1 MSIAQVLRTIARAD
15 GGDGLLGERL
25 AAELFG
31 RLLDGGVE
39 GLELG
44 AVLGALA
51 MRPLGGGELSGF
63 ARAADA
69 RSVRLGDAGTRLGR
83 GVLPVSIPSY
93 SGNLDQPNLMPALAL
108 LLARFGVPVLVHGP
122 LEAQGRVAGAAVLR
136 ELGVLPSASL
146 LEAQLALAGAGI
158 AFVPTA
164 LLSPALAQ
172 LIALRARLGV
182 AGCAQMVARLLD
194 PFAGGALRLVPAC
207 DALERA
213 AFAAALED
221 GAGRALLF
229 IGAEGEAFP
238 APQQRP
244 AIEFYWN
251 SERRVLFEAEAGA
264 AAGSLPAAQA
274 AADAKATARWTI
286 LAIAGKTPL
295 PPPLSNLLACCLYG
309 AGYCE
314 DFNQS
319 KAIVAVRTHA
329 LGTSRRVPDLLA
341 RA

>member
-1 MSIAQVLRTIARAD
+1 MSIVQVLRTIARAD
-15 GGDGLLGERL
+15 GGEGLLGERL

-39 GLELG
+39 ELELG

-51 MRPLGGGELSGF
+51 TRPLGGGELTGF
-63 ARAADA
+63 ARAAAA
-69 RSVRLGDAGTRLGR
+69 RSVRLSDASARPR
-83 GVLPVSIPSY
+83 HAVLPVSIPSY
-93 SGNLDQPNLMPALAL
+93 SGNVEQPNLMPALAL
-108 LLARFGVPVLVHGP
+108 LLARFGVPVLVHGS

-146 LEAQLALAGAGI
+146 PEAQLALAGAGI

-182 AGCAQMVARLLD
+182 AGSAQMVARLLD

-213 AFAAALED
+213 AFAHALED
-221 GAGRALLF
+221 DAGQALLF
-229 IGAEGEAFP
+229 VGAEGEAFP

-244 AIEFYWN
+244 AIELYQG
-251 SERRVLFEAEAGA
+251 SERHVLFEAESGAAGA
-264 AAGSLPAAQA
+264 LPAALA
-274 AADAKATARWTI
+274 AGDAKAAARWI
-286 LAIAGKTPL
+286 GQAIAGKVPL

-309 AGYCE
+309 AGYCD

-319 KAIVAVRTHA
+319 KAVVAVRTHA
-329 LGTSRRVPDLLA
+329 LGASRGMPDRLA